1 MNKTDNYRVQQ
12 VKEEYSTNTV
22 CRLQHW
28 VIEIFN
34 LPKETMVIL
43 NDYHYKRG
51 ENPSTA
57 TEITI
62 TIGKS
67 HRQKYIIN
75 KPIRDLEHKDIK
87 LLKESIESH
96 VVKKHPILG
105 RLVKFFGWWFGF
117 SGLYAMF
124 AVCPFCG
131 QAGCPVGIGSA
142 GVVGGFCAICM
153 QNWKTFFQFI
163 RSWLF
168 RKSKPL

>member
-1 MNKTDNYRVQQ
+1 MKEKTFINEDQ
-12 VKEEYSTNTV
+12 
-22 CRLQHW
+22 RLQRLM
-28 VIEIFN
+28 IEVFN
-34 LPKETMVIL
+34 LPKETTVTF
-43 NDYHYKRG
+43 NDYNHDKE

-75 KPIRDLEHKDIK
+75 KPVRDIEYDDIK
-87 LLKESIESH
+87 LLKESIESR

-105 RLVKFFGWWFGF
+105 RLLRFFGWWFGF

-131 QAGCPVGIGSA
+131 QAGCPVGIGGA
-142 GVVGGFCAICM
+142 GLIGGFCAICM
-153 QNWKTFFQFI
+153 QNWKAFFQFI
-163 RSWLF
+163 RSKLF
-168 RKSKPL
+168 GKSKPT